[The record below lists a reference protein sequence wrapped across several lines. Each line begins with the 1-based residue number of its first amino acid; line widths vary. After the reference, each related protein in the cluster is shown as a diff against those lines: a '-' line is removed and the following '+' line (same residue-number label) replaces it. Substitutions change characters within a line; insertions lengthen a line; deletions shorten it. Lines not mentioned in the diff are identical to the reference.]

1 MNHSLYIYY
10 LFVSYKLS
18 VSMQI
23 KRFLRWIAYFDT
35 PLKSILKDLPLR
47 SNSKSF
53 YSFLFMVI
61 IYFATGNKLA
71 VS

>member
-23 KRFLRWIAYFDT
+23 KRFLCWIAYFDT
-35 PLKSILKDLPLR
+35 PPPPKSILKDLPLR

-53 YSFLFMVI
+53 YSFLFLWLLYIVLQ
-61 IYFATGNKLA
+61 GPN
-71 VS
+71 